1 MNKNITGGAQ
11 PRPATN
17 HASLGGTPGASAKGS
32 NGANGGAANA
42 MLAAI
47 AYLDADAVLAHLE
60 SDRTGLTDAEV
71 EARRERYGRNEVAHE
86 KPPTWYAELGRAF
99 ANPFNFLL
107 TTLAIVSG
115 VTGDQEAMT
124 VIGFMVVFST
134 GLRFVQEF
142 RSNKSAQALR
152 ALVRTSTAVER
163 AGDEF
168 DPSSTPA
175 TRRRE
180 IPMDELVPGDIV
192 YLSAGDMIPAD
203 VRLIAAKDLFV
214 GQSSLTGEAI
224 PVEKVDR
231 AQRPESPVAITELPT
246 VCFMG
251 TSVVSGTATAV
262 VAATG
267 SNTSFGRMA
276 KGLVGRRA
284 ETAFDIGVHKVS
296 WLFIKFIAVMVPVV
310 FLING
315 FTKGSWLEALLF
327 GLAIAVGLTP
337 EMLPM
342 IVTTNLAKGAV
353 TMARRKTIV
362 KRLNSIQNFG
372 AMDVL
377 CTDKTGTLTQ
387 DKVVLERH
395 VNVVGED
402 SDMVLALAYLNSFY
416 QTGLKNLLDVAVLDH
431 AELKRELAIDHA
443 YGKVDEIPFDFNRR
457 RMSVV
462 VDHEHRDH
470 QLICKGAAEEVLE
483 ICTHVRDE
491 DSDLHRR
498 AVIVELEDE
507 RREDAKEL
515 VAEMNQDGFRVVAVA
530 YREFP
535 TTHGPYTVSDE
546 SDLILA
552 GFIGF
557 LDPPKESAGPA
568 LKALAGHGISV
579 KILTGDN
586 DLVTRKICH
595 DVGLSVERI
604 VLGSELQGLDDAA
617 IGAIAADH
625 TVFAKL
631 TPDDKTRIVRALR
644 ARGHAVGFL
653 GDGINDA
660 GALREADV
668 GVSVDSAVDIAK
680 ESADIILLEKSLMVL
695 EEGVIE
701 GRRTF
706 GNTIKYIKMTASS
719 NFGNVFSV
727 LVASAFLPFL
737 PMLPVQLLTVN
748 LLYDFSQ
755 ASIPWDDMDPEYLR
769 VPRQWRADDIG
780 RFMVFVGPI
789 SSIFDIATFVL
800 MWYVF
805 GANAPAR
812 QTLFQ
817 SGWFIESL
825 LTQTLIVHMI
835 RTAKVPFIQSRATWP
850 VLATTGAIIGVG
862 LLLPFGALGRKLG
875 LEPLPWS
882 YFVWLLGILLSY
894 STLTQLMKGWY
905 IRRFGSWL

>member
-1 MNKNITGGAQ
+1 
-11 PRPATN
+11 
-17 HASLGGTPGASAKGS
+17 
-32 NGANGGAANA
+32 
-42 MLAAI
+42 
-47 AYLDADAVLAHLE
+47 
-60 SDRTGLTDAEV
+60 
-71 EARRERYGRNEVAHE
+71 
-86 KPPTWYAELGRAF
+86 
-99 ANPFNFLL
+99 
-107 TTLAIVSG
+107 
-115 VTGDQEAMT
+115 
-124 VIGFMVVFST
+124 VFST

-142 RSNKSAQALR
+142 RSAKSAQALR

-168 DPSSTPA
+168 DPASTPV

-203 VRLIAAKDLFV
+203 VRLVQAKDLFV
-214 GQSSLTGEAI
+214 SQAALTGEAL
-224 PVEKVDR
+224 PVEKTDR
-231 AQRPESPVAITELPT
+231 AQRPDTEPSLTDLPT

-251 TSVVSGTATAV
+251 TSVVSGTATAAV
-262 VAATG
+262 VATG
-267 SNTSFGRMA
+267 ADTGVGRLA
-276 KGLVGRRA
+276 KGLAGPSV
-284 ETAFDIGVHKVS
+284 ETAFDVGVQQVS
-296 WLFIKFIAVMVPVV
+296 WLFIRFIAAMVPIV
-310 FLING
+310 FLLNG
-315 FTKGSWLEALLF
+315 LSKGNWLEALLF
-327 GLAIAVGLTP
+327 GLAVAVGLTP

-353 TMARRKTIV
+353 TMARRKTVV

-395 VNVVGED
+395 VNAAGDED
-402 SDMVLALAYLNSFY
+402 EFVLALAYVNSFY
-416 QTGLKNLLDVAVLDH
+416 QTGLKNLLDVAVLEH
-431 AELKRELAIDHA
+431 AELQRELAIDNA
-443 YGKVDEIPFDFNRR
+443 YGKVDEIPFDFTRR

-470 QLICKGAAEEVLE
+470 QLICKGAAEEILE
-483 ICTHVRDE
+483 ACTRVRD
-491 DSDLHRR
+491 DGARDADAQAVDLVAGRR
-498 AVIVELEDE
+498 D
-507 RREDAKEL
+507 DARAL
-515 VAEMNQDGFRVVAVA
+515 VAEMNEDGFRVVAVA
-530 YREFP
+530 YRLFP
-535 TTHGPYTVSDE
+535 TTHGAYTVADE
-546 SDLILA
+546 ADLTLA

-557 LDPPKESAGPA
+557 LDPPKESAAPA
-568 LKALAGHGISV
+568 LEALAGQGIAV

-586 DLVTRKICH
+586 ELVTRKICR
-595 DVGLSVERI
+595 DVGLDVGHI
-604 VLGSELQGLDDAA
+604 VLGHELSGLDDTAVGEMA
-617 IGAIAADH
+617 EAH

-631 TPDDKTRIVRALR
+631 TPEDKTRIVRSLK
-644 ARGHAVGFL
+644 ARGHTVGFL

-660 GALREADV
+660 GALRQADV

-695 EEGVIE
+695 EEGVVE

-727 LVASAFLPFL
+727 LIASAFLPFL

-755 ASIPWDDMDPEYLR
+755 AAIPWDDMDPEYIR
-769 VPRQWRADDIG
+769 VPRRWRADDIG
-780 RFMVFVGPI
+780 RFMVFIGPI
-789 SSIFDIATFVL
+789 SSIFDVVTFLV

-805 GANAPAR
+805 GANSPAR
-812 QTLFQ
+812 QALFQ

-825 LTQTLIVHMI
+825 ATQTLIVHMI
-835 RTAKVPFIQSRATWP
+835 RTAKVPFLQSRAATP
-850 VLATTGAIIGVG
+850 VLLTTGSIIAVG
-862 LLLPFGALGRKLG
+862 LVLPFIPMGARLG
-875 LEPLPWS
+875 LEPLPS
-882 YFVWLLGILLSY
+882 GYFAWLVLILLSY
-894 STLTQLMKGWY
+894 SALTQLVKGWY

>member
-1 MNKNITGGAQ
+1 MATAGHIA
-11 PRPATN
+11 PRTDKGTS
-17 HASLGGTPGASAKGS
+17 ASKPTRPRDASPASA
-32 NGANGGAANA
+32 GAIIE
-42 MLAAI
+42 L
-47 AYLDADAVLAHLE
+47 AYLDVDGVLAALGTN
-60 SDRTGLTDAEV
+60 RNGLTEEEV
-71 EARRERYGRNEVAHE
+71 LARRERVGRNEVAHE
-86 KPPTWYAELGRAF
+86 KPPTWYAELAHAF

-107 TTLAIVSG
+107 ATLAVLSG
-115 VTGDQEAMT
+115 LTGDYDAMT
-124 VIGFMVVFST
+124 VIGVMVAFST

-163 AGDEF
+163 ADDEYPP
-168 DPSSTPA
+168 DSTPA
-175 TRRRE
+175 MRRRE

-214 GQSSLTGEAI
+214 GQSALTGEAL

-231 AQRPESPVAITELPT
+231 AARPAASLAITELPT

-251 TSVVSGTATAV
+251 TSVVSGTGTSV
-262 VAATG
+262 VIATG

-284 ETAFDIGVHKVS
+284 ETAFDVGVRKVS
-296 WLFIKFIAVMVPVV
+296 WLFIRFIAVMVPVV
-310 FLING
+310 VLING
-315 FTKGSWLEALLF
+315 LSKGSWLEAFLF
-327 GLAIAVGLTP
+327 GLAVAVGLTP

-353 TMARRKTIV
+353 TMARHKTIV
-362 KRLNSIQNFG
+362 KRLNAIQNFG

-395 VNVVGED
+395 VNAVGEED
-402 SDMVLALAYLNSFY
+402 DFVLALAYLNSFY
-416 QTGLKNLLDVAVLDH
+416 QTGLRNLLDVAVLEH
-431 AELKRELAIDHA
+431 AELKRELEIDKA
-443 YGKVDEIPFDFNRR
+443 YGKIDECPFDFTRR

-462 VDHEHRDH
+462 VDHEHTGH
-470 QLICKGAAEEVLE
+470 QLICKGAVEEILAVSRY
-483 ICTHVRDE
+483 VRDE
-491 DSDLHRR
+491 PRPGETER
-498 AVIVELEDE
+498 VVELEDE
-507 RREDAKEL
+507 RREDAKDL
-515 VAEMNQDGFRVVAVA
+515 VAEMNEDGFRVVAVA
-530 YREFP
+530 YREYP
-535 TTHGPYTVSDE
+535 TAHGPYTVADE
-546 SDLILA
+546 RDLVLA

-557 LDPPKESAGPA
+557 LDPPKETAAPA
-568 LKALAGHGISV
+568 LKALGQHGIDV

-586 DLVTRKICH
+586 DLVTRKICR
-595 DVGLSVERI
+595 DVGIDAERI
-604 VLGSELQGLDDAA
+604 VLGGELQSLDDEALGKLVA
-617 IGAIAADH
+617 NH
-625 TVFAKL
+625 SVFAKL
-631 TPDDKTRIVRALR
+631 TPADKTRIVTSLK
-644 ARGHAVGFL
+644 ARGHTVGFL

-695 EEGVIE
+695 EEGVVE

-737 PMLPVQLLTVN
+737 PMLPIQLLTNN

-755 ASIPWDDMDPEYLR
+755 TSIPWDDMDPEYLA
-769 VPRQWRADDIG
+769 VPRRWRADDIG
-780 RFMVFVGPI
+780 RFMVCIGPI
-789 SSIFDIATFVL
+789 SSIFDVLTFLL

-805 GANAPAR
+805 QANTPAR

-835 RTAKVPFIQSRATWP
+835 RTARVPFFQSRAAWP
-850 VLATTGAIIGVG
+850 VLLLTAAIMSCG
-862 LLLPFGALGRKLG
+862 LLLPYTIVGAKLA
-875 LEPLPWS
+875 LIPLPAG
-882 YFVWLLGILLSY
+882 YVVWLVAILLGY
-894 STLTQLMKGWY
+894 SVLTQVVKEWY
-905 IRRFGSWL
+905 MRKFQTWL

>member
-1 MNKNITGGAQ
+1 
-11 PRPATN
+11 
-17 HASLGGTPGASAKGS
+17 
-32 NGANGGAANA
+32 
-42 MLAAI
+42 
-47 AYLDADAVLAHLE
+47 
-60 SDRTGLTDAEV
+60 
-71 EARRERYGRNEVAHE
+71 
-86 KPPTWYAELGRAF
+86 
-99 ANPFNFLL
+99 
-107 TTLAIVSG
+107 
-115 VTGDQEAMT
+115 
-124 VIGFMVVFST
+124 
-134 GLRFVQEF
+134 
-142 RSNKSAQALR
+142 LR

-163 AGDEF
+163 EGDEF
-168 DPSSTPA
+168 PPDSTPA
-175 TRRRE
+175 MRRRE

-203 VRLIAAKDLFV
+203 VRLITAKDLFV
-214 GQSSLTGEAI
+214 AQAALTGEAL
-224 PVEKVDR
+224 PVEKSDR
-231 AQRPESPVAITELPT
+231 AERPATTPAITELST
-246 VCFMG
+246 ICFMG

-262 VAATG
+262 VVATG
-267 SNTSFGRMA
+267 ARTSFGRMA

-284 ETAFDIGVHKVS
+284 DTAFDVGVRKVS
-296 WLFIKFIAVMVPVV
+296 WLFIRFIAVMVPLV

-315 FTKGSWLEALLF
+315 LSKGNWLEAFLF
-327 GLAIAVGLTP
+327 GLAVAVGLTP

-353 TMARRKTIV
+353 TMARHKTIV

-395 VNVVGED
+395 VNVVGEED
-402 SDMVLALAYLNSFY
+402 DFVLALAYLNSFY
-416 QTGLKNLLDVAVLDH
+416 QTGLKNLLDVAVLEH
-431 AELKRELAIDHA
+431 AELKRELAIDKA
-443 YGKVDEIPFDFNRR
+443 YGKVDECPFDFTRR

-470 QLICKGAAEEVLE
+470 QLICKGAVEEILAV
-483 ICTHVRDE
+483 CRYVRDE
-491 DSDLHRR
+491 PQLDEAER
-498 AVIVELEDE
+498 VVELKDE
-507 RREDAKEL
+507 RRDDAKEL
-515 VAEMNQDGFRVVAVA
+515 VAEMNEDGFRVVAVA
-530 YREFP
+530 YREFAVD
-535 TTHGPYTVSDE
+535 HGPYTIADE
-546 SDLILA
+546 RDLILA

-557 LDPPKESAGPA
+557 LDPPKETAAPA
-568 LKALAGHGISV
+568 LRALGQHGIDV

-586 DLVTRKICH
+586 DLVTRKICR
-595 DVGLSVERI
+595 DVGIDAEHI
-604 VLGSELQGLDDAA
+604 VLGSALQGLDDEEF
-617 IGAIAADH
+617 GKLVSNH
-625 TVFAKL
+625 SVFAKL
-631 TPDDKTRIVRALR
+631 TPDDKTRIVHSLK
-644 ARGHAVGFL
+644 ARGHTVGFM

-680 ESADIILLEKSLMVL
+680 ESADIILLEKSLLVL

-737 PMLPVQLLTVN
+737 PMLPIQLLTNN

-755 ASIPWDDMDPEYLR
+755 TSIPWDDMDPEYLA

-780 RFMVFVGPI
+780 RFMVFIGPI
-789 SSIFDIATFVL
+789 SSLFDIATFLV

-805 GANAPAR
+805 GANTPAR
-812 QTLFQ
+812 QSLFQ

-835 RTAKVPFIQSRATWP
+835 RTARIPFLQSRAAWP
-850 VLATTGAIIGVG
+850 VLLLTGGIMACG
-862 LLLPFGALGRKLG
+862 LALPFLAVGAKLK
-875 LEPLPWS
+875 LQPLPLS
-882 YFVWLLGILLSY
+882 YFGWLALILLSY
-894 STLTQLMKGWY
+894 SVLTQVVKGWY
-905 IRRFGSWL
+905 LRRFGSWL

>member
-1 MNKNITGGAQ
+1 MSTAITGA
-11 PRPATN
+11 
-17 HASLGGTPGASAKGS
+17 GTGASSNSHQARVCGAKGAS
-32 NGANGGAANA
+32 D
-42 MLAAI
+42 AAI
-47 AYLDADAVLAHLE
+47 DARLLELAYADPVVVLNSLD
-60 SDRTGLTDAEV
+60 SSRNGLTDDEV
-71 EARRERYGRNEVAHE
+71 EARRARSGRNEVAHE

-115 VTGDQEAMT
+115 VTGDNEAMI

-134 GLRFVQEF
+134 VLRFVQEF
-142 RSNKSAQALR
+142 RSHKSAQALR
-152 ALVRTSTAVER
+152 ALVRTSTTVER
-163 AGDEF
+163 SGDEF
-168 DPSSTPA
+168 DPASTPA

-192 YLSAGDMIPAD
+192 YLSAGDMVPAD

-214 GQSSLTGEAI
+214 GQASLTGEAL

-231 AQRPESPVAITELPT
+231 AERPKAPAAITELPT
-246 VCFMG
+246 IGFMG
-251 TSVVSGTATAV
+251 TSVISGTATAAV
-262 VAATG
+262 IATG
-267 SNTSFGRMA
+267 SNTTFGRMA

-284 ETAFDIGVHKVS
+284 ETAFDVGVHKVS
-296 WLFIKFIAVMVPVV
+296 WLFIRFIAVMVPVV

-315 FTKGSWLEALLF
+315 FSKGDWLEALLF

-353 TMARRKTIV
+353 TMARQKTIV

-395 VNVVGED
+395 VNVVGEE
-402 SDMVLALAYLNSFY
+402 SEFVLSLAYLNSFY
-416 QTGLKNLLDVAVLDH
+416 QTGLKNLLDVAVLEH
-431 AELKRELAIDHA
+431 AELTRELAIDKA

-470 QLICKGAAEEVLE
+470 QLICKGAAEEILAV
-483 ICTHVRDE
+483 CKFVRDE
-491 DSDLHRR
+491 EAGAEAGARVV
-498 AVIVELEDE
+498 APLEDE
-507 RREDAKEL
+507 RRQDAKEL
-515 VAEMNQDGFRVVAVA
+515 VAELNEDGFRVVAVA
-530 YREFP
+530 YRAFP
-535 TTHGPYTVSDE
+535 TSHGPYTVTDE
-546 SDLILA
+546 SDLTLA

-557 LDPPKESAGPA
+557 LDPPKESAEPA
-568 LKALAGHGISV
+568 LKALAQQGVSV

-586 DLVTRKICH
+586 DLVTRKICG
-595 DVGLSVERI
+595 DVGLDFEHI
-604 VLGSELQGLDDAA
+604 VLGSDLQGLDDAA
-617 IGAIAADH
+617 VGAIAAEH

-631 TPDDKTRIVRALR
+631 TPDDKTRIVRSLK
-644 ARGHAVGFL
+644 ARGHTVGFL

-695 EEGVIE
+695 EEGVVE

-748 LLYDFSQ
+748 LLYDISQ
-755 ASIPWDDMDPEYLR
+755 ASIPWDDMDAEYIT

-780 RFMVFVGPI
+780 RFMVFVGPT
-789 SSIFDIATFVL
+789 SSIFDIVTFFVL
-800 MWYVF
+800 WHVF
-805 GANAPAR
+805 GASSPAR
-812 QTLFQ
+812 QSLFQ

-835 RTAKVPFIQSRATWP
+835 RTAKLPFIQSSAAWP
-850 VLATTGAIIGVG
+850 VLATTGAIMAAG
-862 LLLPFGALGRKLG
+862 LLLPFAGLGRKLG
-875 LEPLPWS
+875 LEPLPAS
-882 YFVWLLGILLSY
+882 YFLWLVAILFSY
-894 STLTQLMKGWY
+894 AALTQIVKGWY

>member
-1 MNKNITGGAQ
+1 MGHPNNTAGAQ
-11 PRPATN
+11 ADAR
-17 HASLGGTPGASAKGS
+17 LVD
-32 NGANGGAANA
+32 
-42 MLAAI
+42 I
-47 AYLDADAVLAHLE
+47 ACLDAAAALATLE
-60 SDRTGLTDAEV
+60 SDRDGLTDAEV
-71 EARRERYGRNEVAHE
+71 ERRRERYGRNEVAHE

-107 TTLAIVSG
+107 TTLAVVSG
-115 VTGDQEAMT
+115 LTGDHEAMT

-134 GLRFVQEF
+134 GLRFIQEF

-163 AGDEF
+163 SGDEY
-168 DPSSTPA
+168 DRASTPA

-214 GQSSLTGEAI
+214 GQSSLTGEAL
-224 PVEKVDR
+224 PVEKADR
-231 AQRPESPVAITELPT
+231 ADRPASAPALTELPT
-246 VCFMG
+246 ICFMG

-262 VAATG
+262 VVATG

-276 KGLVGRRA
+276 KGLIGRRA

-296 WLFIKFIAVMVPVV
+296 WLFIKFIVVMVPIV

-315 FTKGSWLEALLF
+315 LSKGNWLEALLF

-353 TMARRKTIV
+353 TMAKRKTIV

-402 SDMVLALAYLNSFY
+402 SDIVLSLAYLNSFY

-431 AELKRELAIDHA
+431 AELKRELAIDRA
-443 YGKVDEIPFDFNRR
+443 YGKVDEIPFDFTRR

-470 QLICKGAAEEVLE
+470 QLICKGAAEEILAV
-483 ICTHVRDE
+483 CKYVRDE
-491 DSDLHRR
+491 DPELDRR
-498 AVIVELEDE
+498 ADIMELEEE

-515 VAEMNQDGFRVVAVA
+515 VAELNEDGFRVVAVA

-535 TTHGPYTVSDE
+535 TTHGPYTVADE

-557 LDPPKESAGPA
+557 LDPPKESAAPA
-568 LKALAGHGISV
+568 LTALAGHGVSV

-586 DLVTRKICH
+586 DLVTRKICR
-595 DVGLSVERI
+595 DVGIGVERI

-617 IGAIAADH
+617 VGELASQH
-625 TVFAKL
+625 RVFAKL
-631 TPDDKTRIVRALR
+631 TPDDKTRIVRSLK
-644 ARGHAVGFL
+644 ARGHTVGFL

-695 EEGVIE
+695 EEGIIE

-755 ASIPWDDMDPEYLR
+755 ASIPWDDMDPEYIR

-789 SSIFDIATFVL
+789 SSIFDIATFAL

-812 QTLFQ
+812 QSLFQ

-825 LTQTLIVHMI
+825 ATQTLIVHMI

-850 VLATTGAIIGVG
+850 VLATTGAIIAAGM
-862 LLLPFGALGRKLG
+862 LLPFEALGHKLG
-875 LEPLPWS
+875 LQPLPGG
-882 YFVWLLGILLSY
+882 YFLWLIAILLGYL
-894 STLTQLMKGWY
+894 TLTQAMKSWY
-905 IRRFGSWL
+905 IRRFGTWL

>member
-1 MNKNITGGAQ
+1 MSSTSSLVESLK
-11 PRPATN
+11 PAGPKPPDAALATL
-17 HASLGGTPGASAKGS
+17 AYCDCDAAVSALG
-32 NGANGGAANA
+32 
-42 MLAAI
+42 
-47 AYLDADAVLAHLE
+47 
-60 SDRTGLTDAEV
+60 SDRKGLTDEEV
-71 EARRERYGRNEVAHE
+71 AARREKYGKNEVAHE

-107 TTLAIVSG
+107 TTLAVVSG
-115 VTGDQEAMT
+115 MSGDREAMT
-124 VIGFMVVFST
+124 VIGVMVLFST
-134 GLRFVQEF
+134 GLRFAQEF
-142 RSNKSAQALR
+142 RSNKAAQALR
-152 ALVRTSTAVER
+152 ALVSTNATVER
-163 AGDEF
+163 AGDEY
-168 DPSSTPA
+168 PTEGA
-175 TRRRE
+175 TVMRRRE
-180 IPMDELVPGDIV
+180 VPMDQLVPGDIV

-214 GQSSLTGEAI
+214 AQAALTGEAI
-224 PVEKVDR
+224 PVEKAER
-231 AQRPESPVAITELPT
+231 APEPPTPVAITEMPT
-246 VCFMG
+246 ICFMG

-262 VAATG
+262 VLATG

-284 ETAFDIGVHKVS
+284 ETAFDVGVRKVS
-296 WLFIKFIAVMVPVV
+296 WLFIRFIVVMVPIV

-315 FTKGSWLEALLF
+315 LSKGNWLEAFLF
-327 GLAIAVGLTP
+327 GLAVAVGLTP

-353 TMARRKTIV
+353 TMARHKTIV

-402 SDMVLALAYLNSFY
+402 DDWVLALAYLNSFY
-416 QTGLKNLLDVAVLDH
+416 QTGLKNLLDVAVLEH
-431 AELKRELAIDHA
+431 GELKKELAIDKA
-443 YGKVDEIPFDFNRR
+443 YGKVDEIPFDFARR

-470 QLICKGAAEEVLE
+470 QLICKGAVEEVLSV
-483 ICTHVRDE
+483 CRWVRDE
-491 DSDLHRR
+491 NVDPDEPPR
-498 AVIVELEDE
+498 IVALADE
-507 RREDAKEL
+507 RRTDAQEL
-515 VAEMNQDGFRVVAVA
+515 VAEMNEDGFRVVAVA

-535 TTHGPYTVSDE
+535 TTHGPYSVADE
-546 SDLILA
+546 SDLILV

-557 LDPPKESAGPA
+557 LDPPKETAAPA
-568 LKALAGHGISV
+568 LEALATHGIAV

-586 DLVTRKICH
+586 DLVTRKICR
-595 DVGLSVERI
+595 DVGMNPERI
-604 VLGSELQGLDDAA
+604 VLGGELQGLDDVALGQLA
-617 IGAIAADH
+617 SGAS
-625 TVFAKL
+625 VFCKL
-631 TPDDKTRIVRALR
+631 TPDDKTRIVRALK
-644 ARGHAVGFL
+644 AKGHTVGFL

-695 EEGVIE
+695 EEGVVE
-701 GRRTF
+701 GRKTF
-706 GNTIKYIKMTASS
+706 GNTIKYIKMAASS

-737 PMLPVQLLTVN
+737 PMLPIQLLTTN
-748 LLYDFSQ
+748 LLYDVSQ
-755 ASIPWDDMDPEYLR
+755 TSIPWDDMDPDYLK

-780 RFMVFVGPI
+780 RFMVFIGPI
-789 SSIFDIATFVL
+789 SSIFDIATFAL
-800 MWYVF
+800 MWFVF
-805 GANAPAR
+805 GANAPAK
-812 QTLFQ
+812 QSLFQ

-835 RTAKVPFIQSRATWP
+835 RTARVPFIQSRAAWP
-850 VLATTGAIIGVG
+850 VLLLTGAVMGCG
-862 LLLPFGALGRKLG
+862 LLLPFTPLGAKLG
-875 LEPLPWS
+875 LMPLPGS
-882 YFVWLLGILLSY
+882 YFLWLAGILLSY
-894 STLTQLMKGWY
+894 SVLTQVMKGAY
-905 IRRFGSWL
+905 IRKFGTWL

>member
-1 MNKNITGGAQ
+1 MKRVISNTERAVVSPVVSNRAMSSRRKPNGTAAG
-11 PRPATN
+11 PAR
-17 HASLGGTPGASAKGS
+17 ADERLLQLG
-32 NGANGGAANA
+32 
-42 MLAAI
+42 
-47 AYLDADAVLAHLE
+47 YLDADAVLRELGTT
-60 SDRTGLTDAEV
+60 RNGLTEEEV
-71 EARRERYGRNEVAHE
+71 EARRERFGRNEVAHE
-86 KPPTWYAELGRAF
+86 KPPTWYAELARAF

-107 TTLAIVSG
+107 ATLAIVSG
-115 VTGDQEAMT
+115 VTGDQEAMI
-124 VIGFMVVFST
+124 VIAVMVAFST

-163 AGDEF
+163 EGDEF
-168 DPSSTPA
+168 VPGSSPA
-175 TRRRE
+175 MRRRE
-180 IPMDELVPGDIV
+180 IPMDQLVPGDIV

-214 GQSSLTGEAI
+214 AQAALTGEAL
-224 PVEKVDR
+224 PVEKVDHAEKPA
-231 AQRPESPVAITELPT
+231 AQPALTELPT
-246 VCFMG
+246 ICFMG
-251 TSVVSGTATAV
+251 TSVVSGSATAV
-262 VAATG
+262 VVATG

-276 KGLVGRRA
+276 RGLVGRRSD
-284 ETAFDIGVHKVS
+284 TAFDVGVRKVS
-296 WLFIKFIAVMVPVV
+296 WLFIRFIAVMVPVV

-315 FTKGSWLEALLF
+315 LSKGNWLEAFLF
-327 GLAIAVGLTP
+327 GLAVAVGLTP

-353 TMARRKTIV
+353 TMARHKTIV

-395 VNVVGED
+395 VNVVGEED
-402 SDMVLALAYLNSFY
+402 DFVLALAYLNSFY
-416 QTGLKNLLDVAVLDH
+416 QTGLKNLLDVAVLEH
-431 AELKRELAIDHA
+431 GELKGQLAIDKA
-443 YGKVDEIPFDFNRR
+443 YGKVDECPFDFTRR

-462 VDHEHRDH
+462 VDREHRTH
-470 QLICKGAAEEVLE
+470 QLICKGAAEEILAVSKY
-483 ICTHVRDE
+483 VRDE
-491 DSDLHRR
+491 PLPGESAR
-498 AVIVELEDE
+498 VVELEDE

-535 TTHGPYTVSDE
+535 TDHGPYTVADE
-546 SDLILA
+546 RDLTLA

-557 LDPPKESAGPA
+557 LDPPKETAAPA
-568 LKALAGHGISV
+568 LKALGHHGIDV

-586 DLVTRKICH
+586 DLVTRKICR
-595 DVGLSVERI
+595 DVGIDAERI
-604 VLGSELQGLDDAA
+604 ILGNELQGLDDDAL
-617 IGAIAADH
+617 GKLVTNH
-625 TVFAKL
+625 SVFAKL
-631 TPDDKTRIVRALR
+631 TPDDKTRIVRALKT
-644 ARGHAVGFL
+644 RGHTVGFM

-680 ESADIILLEKSLMVL
+680 ESADIILLEKSLLVL

-701 GRRTF
+701 GRKTF

-727 LVASAFLPFL
+727 LIASAFLPFL
-737 PMLPVQLLTVN
+737 PMLPIQLLTNN

-755 ASIPWDDMDPEYLR
+755 TSIPWDDMDPEYLR
-769 VPRQWRADDIG
+769 MPRQWRADDIG
-780 RFMVFVGPI
+780 RFMVFIGPI
-789 SSIFDIATFVL
+789 SSIFDVVTFL
-800 MWYVF
+800 IMWYVF
-805 GANAPAR
+805 QANVVAK
-812 QTLFQ
+812 QSLFQ

-835 RTAKVPFIQSRATWP
+835 RTAKVPFFQSRAAWP
-850 VLATTGAIIGVG
+850 VLLLTGAIMGCG
-862 LLLPFGALGRKLG
+862 LLLPFTSLGAKLK
-875 LEPLPWS
+875 LVPLPAS
-882 YFVWLLGILLSY
+882 YFAWLAVILLSY
-894 STLTQLMKGWY
+894 SLLTQLVKIGY
-905 IRRFGSWL
+905 RRRFGSWL

>member
-1 MNKNITGGAQ
+1 MNFPIKQA
-11 PRPATN
+11 A
-17 HASLGGTPGASAKGS
+17 
-32 NGANGGAANA
+32 GAATGA
-42 MLAAI
+42 GISERLSEL
-47 AYLDADAVLAHLE
+47 AYLDADAALAALE
-60 SDRTGLTDAEV
+60 SSRAGLTDAEV
-71 EARRERYGRNEVAHE
+71 DARREQYGRNEVAHE

-107 TTLAIVSG
+107 TTLAVVSG
-115 VTGDQEAMT
+115 VTGDREAMT

-134 GLRFVQEF
+134 GLRFIQEF

-163 AGDEF
+163 SGDEF
-168 DPSSTPA
+168 DPAGPA

-214 GQSSLTGEAI
+214 AQASLTGEAL

-231 AQRPESPVAITELPT
+231 APRPAAPVSITELPT
-246 VCFMG
+246 ICFMG
-251 TSVVSGTATAV
+251 TSVVSGTGTSV
-262 VAATG
+262 VIATG

-284 ETAFDIGVHKVS
+284 ETAFDVGVHKVS
-296 WLFIKFIAVMVPVV
+296 WLFIKFIAVMVPLV
-310 FLING
+310 FIINAL
-315 FTKGSWLEALLF
+315 TKGSWLEALLF

-353 TMARRKTIV
+353 TMARHKTIV

-395 VNVVGED
+395 VNVVGEE
-402 SDMVLALAYLNSFY
+402 SDMVLSLAYLNSFY
-416 QTGLKNLLDVAVLDH
+416 QTGLKNLLDVAVLEH
-431 AELKRELAIDHA
+431 AELTRELAIDRA

-470 QLICKGAAEEVLE
+470 QLICKGAAEEILAV
-483 ICTHVRDE
+483 CKFVRDE
-491 DSDLHRR
+491 DTELDR
-498 AVIVELEDE
+498 VTIVELEEE

-515 VAEMNQDGFRVVAVA
+515 VAELNEDGFRVVAVA
-530 YREFP
+530 YRRFP
-535 TTHGPYTVSDE
+535 TTHGPYSVADE
-546 SDLILA
+546 SDLTLA

-557 LDPPKESAGPA
+557 LDPPKESAAPA
-568 LKALAGHGISV
+568 LTALASHGVAV
-579 KILTGDN
+579 KVLTGDN

-595 DVGLSVERI
+595 DVGLDVEHI

-617 IGAIAADH
+617 VGEIASRH
-625 TVFAKL
+625 MVFAKL
-631 TPDDKTRIVRALR
+631 APDDKTRIVRALK
-644 ARGHAVGFL
+644 AGGHTVGFM

-668 GVSVDSAVDIAK
+668 GISVDSAVDIAK

-695 EEGVIE
+695 EEGVVE

-755 ASIPWDDMDPEYLR
+755 ASIPWDDMDPEYIR

-780 RFMVFVGPI
+780 RFMMCVGPT
-789 SSIFDIATFVL
+789 SSVFDILTFWL
-800 MWYVF
+800 MWRVF

-817 SGWFIESL
+817 SGWFVESL
-825 LTQTLIVHMI
+825 ATQTLIVHMI
-835 RTAKVPFIQSRATWP
+835 RTAKIPFLQSRASWP
-850 VLATTGAIIGVG
+850 VLATTGAIIACG
-862 LLLPFGALGRKLG
+862 LLLPFATIGTKLG
-875 LEPLPWS
+875 LQPLPGW
-882 YFVWLLGILLSY
+882 YFAWLVAILLGYGALV
-894 STLTQLMKGWY
+894 QGVKQWY
-905 IRRFGSWL
+905 VRRFGAWL

>member
-1 MNKNITGGAQ
+1 MSGLEQFGVRPMNQKTKNA
-11 PRPATN
+11 A
-17 HASLGGTPGASAKGS
+17 
-32 NGANGGAANA
+32 NGAVAER
-42 MLAAI
+42 LTEF
-47 AYLDADAVLAHLE
+47 AYLDADAVLRALG
-60 SDRTGLTDAEV
+60 SDRRGLSDDEVDARRAEV
-71 EARRERYGRNEVAHE
+71 GPNEVAHE
-86 KPPTWYAELGRAF
+86 KPPTWYGELARAF
-99 ANPFNFLL
+99 ANPFNILL
-107 TTLAIVSG
+107 TILAIVSAL
-115 VTGDQEAMT
+115 TGDDEATT

-134 GLRFVQEF
+134 VLRFTQEF
-142 RSNKSAQALR
+142 RSNKSAQSLR
-152 ALVRTSTAVER
+152 ALVRTTTAVER
-163 AGDEF
+163 AGDSF
-168 DPSSTPA
+168 DPAGPA

-180 IPMDELVPGDIV
+180 IPMSELVPGDIV

-203 VRLIAAKDLFV
+203 VRIIAAKDLFV
-214 GQSSLTGEAI
+214 GQAALTGEAL
-224 PVEKVDR
+224 PVEK
-231 AQRPESPVAITELPT
+231 AEHAPKPVASAAVTELPT
-246 VCFMG
+246 ICLMG
-251 TSVVSGTATAV
+251 TNVVSGTATAV
-262 VAATG
+262 IIATG

-276 KGLVGRRA
+276 KGLAGRRA
-284 ETAFDIGVHKVS
+284 ETAFDVGVRKVS
-296 WLFIKFIAVMVPVV
+296 WLFIKFIAVMVPIV
-310 FLING
+310 FVINAL
-315 FTKGSWLEALLF
+315 TKGSWLEALLF

-353 TMARRKTIV
+353 TMAKHKTIV
-362 KRLNSIQNFG
+362 KRLNAIQNFG

-416 QTGLKNLLDVAVLDH
+416 QTGLKNLLDVAVLEH
-431 AELKRELAIDHA
+431 GELKRELAIDRA
-443 YGKVDEIPFDFNRR
+443 YGKVDEIPFDFTRR

-462 VDHEHRDH
+462 VDHEHRGH
-470 QLICKGAAEEVLE
+470 QLICKGAVEEILAV
-483 ICTHVRDE
+483 CTTVRDE
-491 DSDLHRR
+491 APRVAQQAR
-498 AVIVELEDE
+498 ALPLEAE
-507 RREDAKEL
+507 RKDDAKEL
-515 VAEMNQDGFRVVAVA
+515 VAELNEDGFRVVAVA

-535 TTHGPYTVSDE
+535 TSHGPYTVADE
-546 SDLILA
+546 SELTLV

-557 LDPPKESAGPA
+557 LDPPKESAAPA
-568 LKALAGHGISV
+568 LTALAAQGVAV
-579 KILTGDN
+579 KVLTGDN
-586 DLVTRKICH
+586 DLVTRKVCRA
-595 DVGLSVERI
+595 VGLDVEHV

-617 IGAIAADH
+617 VGELASKH
-625 TVFAKL
+625 RVFAKL
-631 TPDDKTRIVRALR
+631 APDDKTRIVRVLK
-644 ARGHAVGFL
+644 ARGHTVGFL

-668 GVSVDSAVDIAK
+668 GVSVESAVDIAK

-748 LLYDFSQ
+748 LLYDISQ
-755 ASIPWDDMDPEYLR
+755 ASIPWDEMDPEYIR

-780 RFMVFVGPI
+780 RFMAFVGPI
-789 SSIFDIATFVL
+789 SSIFDIATFGL

-805 GANAPAR
+805 GANKPAH
-812 QTLFQ
+812 QALFQ

-825 LTQTLIVHMI
+825 ATQTLIVHMI
-835 RTAKVPFIQSRATWP
+835 RTSKVPFIQSRATWP
-850 VLATTGAIIGVG
+850 VLSMTGTII
-862 LLLPFGALGRKLG
+862 LI
-875 LEPLPWS
+875 
-882 YFVWLLGILLSY
+882 GILLPY
-894 STLTQLMKGWY
+894 LPVGRNLGLQPLPRIFYLWLVAILLGYLALTQLMKRWY